1 MPLLI
6 PVFAGAAGL
15 WGGFVISDGTK
26 RLSWLIVLGLVVFG
40 LFKMGVI

>member
-6 PVFAGAAGL
+6 PVLAGAAGL